1 MPTAPCFRGELDL
14 SKVDWTKVD
23 ATTDAEITRQARE
36 DEDTAPVFTMAEI
49 LAVGARVTPEEI
61 EDVPTLRQRLG
72 LSQESF
78 AARYGFSVDAIRQYE
93 SHRRTPAGPIRT
105 LLRVIACEP
114 DAVMRALAHGGK

>member
-1 MPTAPCFRGELDL
+1 MPTAQRFRSELDL

-23 ATTDAEITRQARE
+23 ATTDAEIARQARE

-49 LAVGARVTPEEI
+49 LAVGARVAPEEI
-61 EDVPTLRQRLG
+61 EDVRTLRQRLG

-93 SHRRTPAGPIRT
+93 SRRRTPAGPIRT
-105 LLRVIACEP
+105 LLRVIAREP
-114 DAVMRALAHGGK
+114 DAVMRALARGGK